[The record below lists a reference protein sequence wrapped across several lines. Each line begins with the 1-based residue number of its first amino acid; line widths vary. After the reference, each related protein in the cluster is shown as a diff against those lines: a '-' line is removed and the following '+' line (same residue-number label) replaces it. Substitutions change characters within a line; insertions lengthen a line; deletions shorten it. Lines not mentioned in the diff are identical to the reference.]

1 MSDVTIKKE
10 IIKREIIKK
19 EKGLSKE
26 ERAKI
31 KRLEKR
37 KRQKRNKAAQK
48 KANWERKKRLEE
60 ARIKKAKN
68 KTDEVE
74 IEWISDRS
82 IEYEENA
89 VHYIKAFS
97 KFQSVEAMLM
107 DPKQLAALEE
117 EEKKPKVEEIK
128 AKMEDEDK
136 KLAEEKKEEEVMSKK
151 KRKKLRR
158 LKIAELKR
166 LVDQPDIVEEH
177 DPNSADP
184 RLLIFLKSVRNTI
197 PVPVHWSQKRKYLQ
211 GKRGYEKRPFELPTF
226 IAATGITQIRE
237 KQLQLG
243 VERSMKQKARS
254 KMRPKRGGLG
264 IDYQVL
270 HDAFF
275 RHMTKPKNMSKYGE
289 LYFEGKEFEQKFK
302 KFKPGYISDRLKRA
316 LNMQCRY
323 RVVAQQGVAVQ
334 SLSDEGEW
342 QDVTVLQYNT
352 LVDWEDDNK
361 DKDRIKVSHPAKGW
375 ILKYHK
381 QTKQP
386 LIQRLNVDSPPPWL
400 ISMQRFGPPP
410 AYPEVLIPGLNA
422 PIPPW
427 CKYGF
432 ADGQWGKPPVGR
444 NGRPLYGNPFGVW
457 QPEEL
462 IQANQYE
469 VPHWGAVEEVESEEE
484 EESSEDEEDDQ
495 ITTITG
501 SGTTDPD
508 SSTLTGVASAT
519 SFGPG
524 TSSITSLS
532 GLDIAEEINLRKK
545 GIGTE
550 TPESTLATK
559 QLYKVLEK
567 QEHDAKQ
574 GIFGSSHTYKGLKT
588 GSKKQDVGGVHLAIN
603 PEDIGNLDEK
613 TIKRKFE
620 EQQRL
625 VEDEPST
632 KKGRRGEY
640 DVRF

>member
-1 MSDVTIKKE
+1 MSEQPTIKT
-10 IIKREIIKK
+10 
-19 EKGLSKE
+19 EKLEEETLSKE
-26 ERAKI
+26 ERAKA
-31 KRLEKR
+31 KRIEKR
-37 KRQKRNKAAQK
+37 KRQKRNKAEQK

-60 ARIKKAKN
+60 ERIKNAKN
-68 KTDEVE
+68 KTNEVE

-117 EEKKPKVEEIK
+117 EEKKPKIEEIK
-128 AKMEDEDK
+128 AKMEDDDK
-136 KLAEEKKEEEVMSKK
+136 KIAEEKKEEEVMSKK

-197 PVPVHWSQKRKYLQ
+197 AVPVHWSQKRKYLQ
-211 GKRGYEKRPFELPTF
+211 GKRGYEKPPFELPGF

-243 VERSMKQKARS
+243 ADRSMKQKARS

-550 TPESTLATK
+550 TPESTLASK

-574 GIFGSSHTYKGLKT
+574 GMFGSSHTYKGLKT
-588 GSKKQDVGGVHLAIN
+588 GSRKQDVGGVHLAIN

>member
-1 MSDVTIKKE
+1 MSDTTIKKE
-10 IIKREIIKK
+10 IIKKEIIKK

-26 ERAKI
+26 EREKI
-31 KRLEKR
+31 KRIEKR
-37 KRQKRNKAAQK
+37 KRRKKNKAAQK
-48 KANWERKKRLEE
+48 KANWERKQRLEE

-136 KLAEEKKEEEVMSKK
+136 KLAEEKKEDEVMSKK

-211 GKRGYEKRPFELPTF
+211 GKRGYEKRPFELPSF

-501 SGTTDPD
+501 SGTTDPE